1 MKAKIAFSLIIVFMV
16 STPLFGIER
25 RAEVLG
31 SRVIMHPVAD
41 GDSGKVAALN
51 QGVVVDVIGRGESP
65 SNVGNFRDFWY
76 HVSYR
81 GKTGWVFGQFL
92 NLQSNKRGITRI
104 FTRDELIEYCDIEL
118 NGLKNL
124 KNAGEYEA
132 LIEISLAFLKDLEDL
147 SMDNIT
153 SPYVSD
159 IRGYHAA
166 AKYYL
171 ALGYVYT
178 GRLKDARR
186 IKDEFLASYS
196 DLTFSDG
203 RSARDVADEIDRLI
217 DEGNQKRP

>member
-1 MKAKIAFSLIIVFMV
+1 MKAKIAFLSILILII

-25 RAEVLG
+25 RAEVIG

-41 GDSGKVAALN
+41 ADTGKVSALN
-51 QGVVVDVIGRGESP
+51 QGIVVDVIGRSEKP
-65 SNVGNFRDFWY
+65 ANVENFRDFWY

-92 NLQSNKRGITRI
+92 NLQSNKKGITRI

-118 NGLKNL
+118 EGLKNL
-124 KNAGEYEA
+124 KNAGQYEA

-153 SPYVSD
+153 STYVND

-166 AKYYL
+166 GKYYL
-171 ALGYVYT
+171 ALGYAYT
-178 GRLKDARR
+178 GKSKDAKR
-186 IKDEFLASYS
+186 IRDEFLASYG

-203 RSARDVADEIDRLI
+203 RSAADVADEIDRLI
-217 DEGNQKRP
+217 NKGN

>member
-1 MKAKIAFSLIIVFMV
+1 MKTKVAFLFIIIFLI
-16 STPLFGIER
+16 STSLFGIER
-25 RAEVLG
+25 RAEIIG

-41 GDSGKVAALN
+41 GDSGKVATLN
-51 QGVVVDVIGRGESP
+51 QGVVVDVIGRSENP
-65 SNVGNFRDFWY
+65 SNVENFRDFWY

-124 KNAGEYEA
+124 KKAGQYQA

-147 SMDNIT
+147 SMDKIT
-153 SPYVSD
+153 SVYVND

-178 GRLKDARR
+178 GKFKDARR
-186 IKDEFLASYS
+186 IKDEFLASYG

-217 DEGNQKRP
+217 DEGN